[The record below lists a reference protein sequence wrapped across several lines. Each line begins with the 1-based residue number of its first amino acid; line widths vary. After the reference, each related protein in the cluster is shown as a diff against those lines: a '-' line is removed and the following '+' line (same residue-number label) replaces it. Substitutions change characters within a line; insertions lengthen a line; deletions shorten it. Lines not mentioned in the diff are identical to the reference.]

1 MKTKTLPQKLLRAT
15 YKAQN
20 AIANASVGLDLAADD
35 LDNWLGDNADRMA
48 EGDYDALSD
57 LIDRLRH
64 IAEQV
69 NELDTD
75 AMEALDQYTDAE
87 TGGE

>member
-1 MKTKTLPQKLLRAT
+1 MASRA
-15 YKAQN
+15 
-20 AIANASVGLDLAADD
+20 
-35 LDNWLGDNADRMA
+35 
-48 EGDYDALSD
+48 YDALSD

-75 AMEALDQYTDAE
+75 AMEAIDQYTDAE

>member
-48 EGDYDALSD
+48 GGDQSTLSD

-75 AMEALDQYTDAE
+75 AMEALDQYIDAE
-87 TGGE
+87 MGGE

>member
-20 AIANASVGLDLAADD
+20 AIANASVGLDLAADE
-35 LDNWLGDNADRMA
+35 LDDWLGDNADRMA
-48 EGDYDALSD
+48 EGDQYALSD
-57 LIDRLRH
+57 LIGRLRH

-75 AMEALDQYTDAE
+75 AMEALDQYIDAE
-87 TGGE
+87 MGGE

>member
-35 LDNWLGDNADRMA
+35 LEAWWCDNGDRMA
-48 EGDYDALSD
+48 EGDHDALSD

-75 AMEALDQYTDAE
+75 AMEAIDHYTEAE
-87 TGGE
+87 TGAE